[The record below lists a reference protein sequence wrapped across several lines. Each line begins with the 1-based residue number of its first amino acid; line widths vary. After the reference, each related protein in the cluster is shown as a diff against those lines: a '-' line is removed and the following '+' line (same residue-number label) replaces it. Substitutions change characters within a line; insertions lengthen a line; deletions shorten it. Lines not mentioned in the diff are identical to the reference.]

1 MNSHPVPELV
11 TDFDLHH
18 YSLSFNTCI
27 AWKYE
32 FLLFLLKAKMIYYLH
47 VVLVT
52 SRSRIELVVWG
63 NETVSML
70 AKSFVTCSCAFAPGD
85 TNQW

>member
-1 MNSHPVPELV
+1 
-11 TDFDLHH
+11 
-18 YSLSFNTCI
+18 
-27 AWKYE
+27 
-32 FLLFLLKAKMIYYLH
+32 MIYYLH

-70 AKSFVTCSCAFAPGD
+70 AKSFVTRILALLLLVTPISNKESEKGYLLIRMIEVIV
-85 TNQW
+85 

>member
-1 MNSHPVPELV
+1 
-11 TDFDLHH
+11 
-18 YSLSFNTCI
+18 
-27 AWKYE
+27 
-32 FLLFLLKAKMIYYLH
+32 MIYYLH

-70 AKSFVTCSCAFAPGD
+70 AKSFVTRILALLLLVTPISNKESEKVIC
-85 TNQW
+85 